1 MIAFRNFSLRRGE
14 RLLLSEVDVALHAG
28 AKVGVV
34 GRNGCGKSSLFAAV
48 MGEVEPDKGDIDLP
62 NRLRIASVAQETP
75 SLPDA
80 AIDFV
85 VSGDTEIHAV
95 LQAEVEDLREGKAAL
110 EERARSELG
119 LIKQGETF
127 YRVIEP
133 PPADARS
140 DP

>member
-1 MIAFRNFSLRRGE
+1 MIGRVIAA
-14 RLLLSEVDVALHAG
+14 LLVLLVIWFQF
-28 AKVGVV
+28 KYWVGSGGV
-34 GRNGCGKSSLFAAV
+34 R
-48 MGEVEPDKGDIDLP
+48 EVEA
-62 NRLRIASVAQETP
+62 LRARVEAQTRENAE
-75 SLPDA
+75 L
-80 AIDFV
+80 
-85 VSGDTEIHAV
+85 EQRNAV